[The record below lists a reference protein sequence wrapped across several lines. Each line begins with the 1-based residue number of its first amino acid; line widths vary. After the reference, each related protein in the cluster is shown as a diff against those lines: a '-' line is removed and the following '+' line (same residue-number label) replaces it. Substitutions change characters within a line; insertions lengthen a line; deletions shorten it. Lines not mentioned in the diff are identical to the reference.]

1 MPGKCRVCEHDESH
15 AINVALVQRE
25 SYRDIAGRYGVSK
38 SALSRHTQEHL
49 PKLLVKAKDAVEVA
63 EADSLLARIE
73 ALQSKT
79 LAALEAVEE
88 ERNYPV
94 LLGAV
99 REAQANLEL
108 IGRVTKELEAT
119 PTLNIHLNPEW
130 VELRAVIVTALE
142 PHPHARDAVVR
153 AIEGVSNGSDR
164 G

>member
-1 MPGKCRVCEHDESH
+1 MPRRCTVCDHDEHH
-15 AINVALVQRE
+15 AINVALVQRD
-25 SYRDIAGRYGVSK
+25 SYRNIAERYGLSV
-38 SALSRHTQEHL
+38 SALSRHTKEHL
-49 PKLLVKAKDAVEVA
+49 PKLLVKARDAVEVA

-79 LAALEAVEE
+79 IDALEAVEE

-99 REAQANLEL
+99 REARANLEL

-130 VELRAVIVTALE
+130 VELRTVIVTALE
-142 PHPHARDAVVR
+142 PHPAARDAVVR

>member
-1 MPGKCRVCEHDESH
+1 MPRRCTVCDHDEHH

-99 REAQANLEL
+99 REARANLEL

-119 PTLNIHLNPEW
+119 PTLNIHLNPQW
-130 VELRAVIVTALE
+130 VELRTVIVGALE
-142 PHPHARDAVVR
+142 PYSEARGAVLR
-153 AIEGVSNGSDR
+153 ALEGMGDGR
-164 G
+164 A

>member
-1 MPGKCRVCEHDESH
+1 MPRRCTVCDHDEHH
-15 AINVALVQRE
+15 AINVALVQRD
-25 SYRDIAGRYGVSK
+25 SYRNIAERYGLSVG
-38 SALSRHTQEHL
+38 ALSRHTKEHL
-49 PKLLVKAKDAVEVA
+49 PKLLVKARDAVEVA

-79 LAALEAVEE
+79 LDALEAVEE

-99 REAQANLEL
+99 REARANLEL

-130 VELRAVIVTALE
+130 VELRTVIVTALE
-142 PHPHARDAVVR
+142 PYSEARGAVLGALESVGHDA
-153 AIEGVSNGSDR
+153 A
-164 G
+164 